1 MPRSQQTNN
10 GDNSIQNSG
19 DNGINTINNYNIL
32 IQEQSKPHLPPTSM
46 AKLLQQYIS
55 TINSSDDKFELKPP
69 PGLNEKLEFNHAK
82 QHIELFQ
89 IYANDWAQLDSVE
102 RDFPD
107 SQLLFN
113 DLNRMF
119 IDKRIASGSYN
130 ANMING
136 DQLLLELRK
145 QIYNRIKNSAGFDRL
160 DIYEEQLQAFCICL
174 LALAVAKCKVLLR
187 PGDQ

>member
-19 DNGINTINNYNIL
+19 DNGVNTINNYDIH
-32 IQEQSKPHLPPTSM
+32 IHEQSKPHLPPTLM
-46 AKLLQQYIS
+46 AELLQQYIS
-55 TINSSDDKFELKPP
+55 TINDSDDEFELKPP
-69 PGLNEKLEFNHAK
+69 PGLNEKLEFNHAE

-89 IYANDWAQLDSVE
+89 SYANSWAQLDSVE
-102 RDFPD
+102 RDFPN

-119 IDKRIASGSYN
+119 KDKLIASSLDN
-130 ANMING
+130 ADGING
-136 DQLLLELRK
+136 DQLLLELRG
-145 QIYNRIKNSAGFDRL
+145 QIYNRIINSPGFDRI
-160 DIYEEQLQAFCICL
+160 DIYEEQLQAFCVCL

-187 PGDQ
+187 PGEQ